1 MPRKLP
7 DDAVHRLLVRLEA
20 GEPVPAIAKALH
32 VAKTTFYRIQTN
44 IDIWSKP
51 YPPPTVVMG
60 RPRLLLPIQELVMH
74 DDILVFVKRPHL
86 LLLLRDY
93 SSSLKI
99 NQRLISMRCR
109 HFYMMNTML

>member
-32 VAKTTFYRIQTN
+32 VAKTTVYRIQTN
-44 IDIWSKP
+44 IDIWGKP

-60 RPRLLLPIQELVMH
+60 RPRLLLSIQELHVVMH
-74 DDILVFVKRPHL
+74 DILVL
-86 LLLLRDY
+86 
-93 SSSLKI
+93 
-99 NQRLISMRCR
+99 
-109 HFYMMNTML
+109 

>member
-32 VAKTTFYRIQTN
+32 VAKTTVYRIQTN
-44 IDIWSKP
+44 IDIWGKP

-60 RPRLLLPIQELVMH
+60 RPRLLLPIQELVIH
-74 DDILVFVKRPHL
+74 DNLVFIKRPHL
-86 LLLLRDY
+86 PLLLRDY

-109 HFYMMNTML
+109 HFCMTNTML